1 MCKQTKALFLV
12 LRVRQTDVK
21 KAAGQK
27 VLKEQIAFLHRPDK
41 QNAKIYEKYSWFTKL
56 FRKRGSLAS
65 FRRHRIYDS
74 IVENR
79 LIEILLNRN
88 R

>member
-1 MCKQTKALFLV
+1 ML
-12 LRVRQTDVK
+12 K

-27 VLKEQIAFLHRPDK
+27 VLEEQSAFLHYPDK
-41 QNAKIYEKYSWFTKL
+41 QNAKIYEEYSWFTKL
-56 FRKRGSLAS
+56 FRKRGAVWRS